1 MSAYLN
7 QHKTLSLR
15 HNFSWTLIG
24 NLVYAASQWGMLV
37 AIARLGT
44 PAMVG
49 EFSLG
54 LALTSPIILFS
65 NLQLRNIQANDAVG
79 QFAFKDYF
87 ILRLIT
93 TVAALSAVV
102 GLVATGSYAGSSAT
116 ILIVAL
122 AKSFESVSDVYYGL
136 FQQHERMDAV
146 SQSLMLRGLLSLAAL
161 SAGLYVTASLVWGIV
176 AMTLCWAA
184 VLLLFD
190 IPYGVRV
197 LKQLRPAV
205 FTHTGTVTS
214 LPKRLSKLALLATP
228 LGITMLLISLNTN
241 VPRYFLEHFQSTY
254 TLGIFSAL
262 AYVMVAGKTVVTALG
277 QAAGPRLAKHH
288 AAGEYKAFRSLAA
301 KLIATGA
308 LLGFGGVA
316 VTLIAGRPLLRLLY
330 GAEYSRHN
338 EVFVLLMVATGLVF
352 VASFMGY
359 IMTAARYFK
368 VQAPLFAAVLLA
380 SCLACWG
387 LIPGY
392 GLTGAALASVI
403 SAATHLLLSAL
414 VCVHIGASLHK
425 PQSAKD
431 WTTP

>member
-1 MSAYLN
+1 MSTYLD
-7 QHKTLSLR
+7 QRKALSLR
-15 HNFSWTLIG
+15 HNFSWTLLG

-37 AIARLGT
+37 VIARLGT

-49 EFSLG
+49 EFALG

-65 NLQLRNIQANDAVG
+65 NLQLRNIQANDATE

-87 ILRLIT
+87 VLRLIT
-93 TVAALSAVV
+93 TVAALLAVT

-116 ILIVAL
+116 ILVVAL
-122 AKSFESVSDVYYGL
+122 AKSFESVSDVCYGL

-146 SQSLMLRGLLSLAAL
+146 SQSLMLRGLLSLLAL
-161 SAGLYVTASLVWGIV
+161 STGLYMTASLVWGIV

-190 IPYGVRV
+190 IPYGLRV
-197 LKQLRPAV
+197 LKQLRSTAC
-205 FTHTGTVTS
+205 THPHTVAS
-214 LPKRLSKLALLATP
+214 FPKRLGRLTLLATP

-241 VPRYFLEHFQSTY
+241 VPRYFLEHYQSTY
-254 TLGIFSAL
+254 VLGIFSAL

-288 AAGEYKAFRSLAA
+288 VAGEHKAFRRLAA
-301 KLIATGA
+301 KLVRTGV
-308 LLGFGGVA
+308 LLGTVGVA
-316 VTLIAGRPLLRLLY
+316 VTLIAGKPLLRLLY
-330 GAEYSRHN
+330 GAEYSHQN
-338 EVFVLLMVATGLVF
+338 EVFVLLMIATGLIF

-359 IMTAARYFK
+359 IMTAARYFQ
-368 VQAPLFAAVLLA
+368 VQAPLFTVVLLV

-387 LIPGY
+387 LVPRY

-403 SAATHLLLSAL
+403 SAAVHLLLSAL
-414 VCVHIGASLHK
+414 VCLHIRASLHE
-425 PQSAKD
+425 PRSD
-431 WTTP
+431 SGWTTP